1 MILNITLLFICLNVS
16 LGVLVA
22 PGVDGS
28 PIAISI
34 TNPSW
39 NSTTGTSNCYYDET
53 TAPDQDPIV
62 GIDSLNGTDLLSNNT
77 LDGFKDELL
86 YPTNATNINGTTQ
99 GDFLPF
105 DSIFQSV
112 EQIGKVLEVMKHFL
126 LGGVIEGVIDN
137 VAFSCYFDNDGLL
150 TKDPQ
155 EHQQIVQIK
164 QAIYTIMGVL
174 MIITAF
180 YWITGR
186 GHILSS

>member
-1 MILNITLLFICLNVS
+1 M
-16 LGVLVA
+16 A
-22 PGVDGS
+22 PGVAGS
-28 PIAISI
+28 PIAIGI

-39 NSTTGTSNCYYDET
+39 NSTTGSSNCYYDES
-53 TAPDQDPIV
+53 TAPSQDPIAN
-62 GIDSLNGTDLLSNNT
+62 IDSLNGSGLLGNNT
-77 LDGFKDELL
+77 LDAFKDELL
-86 YPTNATNINGTTQ
+86 YPTNATDVNGTIS

-105 DSIFQSV
+105 DSIFNSV
-112 EQIGKVLEVMKHFL
+112 EQIGKTLEIMKHFL

-150 TKDPQ
+150 TKDPG
-155 EHQQIVQIK
+155 EHEQITQIK
-164 QAIYTIMGVL
+164 QGIYYIMGVL